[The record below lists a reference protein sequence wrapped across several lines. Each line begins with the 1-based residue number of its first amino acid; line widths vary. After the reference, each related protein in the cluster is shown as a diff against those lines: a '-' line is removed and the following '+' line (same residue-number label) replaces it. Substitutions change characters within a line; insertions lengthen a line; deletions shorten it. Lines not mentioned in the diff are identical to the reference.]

1 MKQKVIA
8 VIGLGYV
15 GLPLAIEF
23 GKKYKTIGFD
33 LSKNKINHYKNA
45 NDPNFQIKRNDFI
58 SSKYLNFITNIKDIK
73 IADFIIVTVPTPI
86 DKLNNPDFSALK
98 KACQLIGN
106 NMKKNSIII
115 FESTVYPG
123 ATEEYCIPI
132 LRRYSKLIWKKD
144 FNVGYSPERM
154 NPGDKNHTLTK
165 IAKVVSGDTPK
176 TLEKIYKLYQ
186 SIIKADV
193 VKAKSIKIAE
203 AAKVIENTQ
212 RDLNIALINELSIIF
227 ELLNLDTKE
236 VLEVA
241 KTKWNFIPFEP
252 GLVGG
257 HCIGV
262 DPYYLTYKSKQVG
275 YKPKIILSGRRL
287 NDYMGLHVVKILLKN
302 LKNNK
307 IKVQG
312 SKILILG
319 FAFKENCNDFRNTK
333 VMDIYREL
341 AKNKCVVNIY
351 DPYVNKLEVYETYKI
366 KILENLIANYYD
378 SIIISVPHQ
387 AFVEMGIDKI
397 KSFAKKKSIIFDLKS
412 IFPKNKID
420 LSL

>member
-1 MKQKVIA
+1 M
-8 VIGLGYV
+8 
-15 GLPLAIEF
+15 
-23 GKKYKTIGFD
+23 
-33 LSKNKINHYKNA
+33 
-45 NDPNFQIKRNDFI
+45 
-58 SSKYLNFITNIKDIK
+58 
-73 IADFIIVTVPTPI
+73 
-86 DKLNNPDFSALK
+86 
-98 KACQLIGN
+98 
-106 NMKKNSIII
+106 
-115 FESTVYPG
+115 
-123 ATEEYCIPI
+123 
-132 LRRYSKLIWKKD
+132 
-144 FNVGYSPERM
+144 
-154 NPGDKNHTLTK
+154 
-165 IAKVVSGDTPK
+165 
-176 TLEKIYKLYQ
+176 
-186 SIIKADV
+186 
-193 VKAKSIKIAE
+193 
-203 AAKVIENTQ
+203 
-212 RDLNIALINELSIIF
+212 
-227 ELLNLDTKE
+227 NLDTKE

-333 VMDIYREL
+333 VMDIYKEL

-387 AFVEMGIDKI
+387 AFIEMGIDKI
-397 KSFAKKKSIIFDLKS
+397 RSFAKKKSIIFDLKS

>member
-58 SSKYLNFITNIKDIK
+58 SSKYLNFITNIKDIG

-132 LRRYSKLIWKKD
+132 LRRYSQLIWKKG
-144 FNVGYSPERM
+144 FNVGYSPERI
-154 NPGDKNHTLTK
+154 NPGDRNHTLAK
-165 IAKVVSGDTPK
+165 IVKVVSGDTPK
-176 TLEKIYKLYQ
+176 TLEKICKLYQ

-241 KTKWNFIPFEP
+241 KTKWNFIPFKP

-287 NDYMGLHVVKILLKN
+287 NDYMGLHVVKILIKN

-341 AKNKCVVNIY
+341 TKNKCVVNIY